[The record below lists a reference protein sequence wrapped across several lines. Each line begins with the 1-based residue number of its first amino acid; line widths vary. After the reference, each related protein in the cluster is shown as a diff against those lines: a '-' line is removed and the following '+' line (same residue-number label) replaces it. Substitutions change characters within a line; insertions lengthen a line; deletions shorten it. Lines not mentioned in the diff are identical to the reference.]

1 VAATPFGPGGP
12 HLPIYRLLQ
21 GGSFDQSDIDRMVA
35 AYEAALKLLRLTDRN
50 DPVTEIVAKKIIEI
64 VQSGERRPP
73 FITARALKELG
84 VPLPDQS

>member
-1 VAATPFGPGGP
+1 L
-12 HLPIYRLLQ
+12 LPE
-21 GGSFDQSDIDRMVA
+21 GVFDQDDIDLMTVS
-35 AYEAALKLLRLTDRN
+35 YEAALKLLRLVDRN

-84 VPLPDQS
+84 VPLTDPDCC